1 MLWDVFGNRRGSI
14 SVLSAL
20 AIFAVIGFSALALE
34 FGHGLLRRVENQR
47 IADISAYGGALVFNS
62 TSSTTTAGFA
72 AQNLASLNGL
82 TSSAANPSVVNSPT
96 GDGNQAVQVTVTT
109 SDPLLLAAVL
119 TTSPTL
125 SVSATSYAE
134 LKANAPGC
142 IIALSNSGTGVT
154 VNGGATVSAPNC
166 AVASNSTVT
175 AHACSNTITT
185 AAIDYNSST
194 APSPTCALQKSGGGT
209 PPISKATTTDPL
221 AGNTEVTG
229 ATSRISTVSSI
240 TSPSAPTV
248 PSGSAV
254 SFTKT
259 SVTGLPSACSDVYN
273 ASTKVYAVTCAGT
286 ANFGTI
292 TLSGVTVTVNTS
304 AGNTYNFNQSWPIAG
319 LALAGSGGTYGF
331 GAGISTSGT
340 TTFPAGT
347 YNMVGGITRAA
358 VQPRPSG
365 LAHITSVPF
374 PATAQAATASAISGQ
389 V

>member
-185 AAIDYNSST
+185 AASAEPDLC
-194 APSPTCALQKSGGGT
+194 APKVRGRNPADQQGHDNRSAGRKHRSNRRDQPHQHGLEHY
-209 PPISKATTTDPL
+209 L
-221 AGNTEVTG
+221 AK
-229 ATSRISTVSSI
+229 R
-240 TSPSAPTV
+240 PY
-248 PSGSAV
+248 GSQRGRGELYED
-254 SFTKT
+254 KR
-259 SVTGLPSACSDVYN
+259 Y
-273 ASTKVYAVTCAGT
+273 GT
-286 ANFGTI
+286 AVRLFGR
-292 TLSGVTVTVNTS
+292 L
-304 AGNTYNFNQSWPIAG
+304 QC
-319 LALAGSGGTYGF
+319 
-331 GAGISTSGT
+331 
-340 TTFPAGT
+340 
-347 YNMVGGITRAA
+347 
-358 VQPRPSG
+358 
-365 LAHITSVPF
+365 
-374 PATAQAATASAISGQ
+374 
-389 V
+389 